1 MKKASLF
8 IGNNVRLEF
17 LDELNRKHA
26 EDFNNVLTKNSSLP
40 TKSQVFKKKSDFI
53 HRGSIFANSMFE
65 YPSLNSDEI
74 IK

>member
-26 EDFNNVLTKNSSLP
+26 EDFNVLTKNASLP
-40 TKSQVFKKKSDFI
+40 TKVQTLKKKNELI
-53 HRGSIFANSMFE
+53 HRGSMLANSLFE